1 MNKLPYIIV
10 VVGILA
16 AAVYASIFIVNEREQ
31 AIVLRF
37 GEIRRVISQNTD
49 PPHEP
54 GAYFKVPFLDTV
66 QILEDRILKLALDD
80 IRVQVRDGRRYL
92 VDAFVAYRIVNP
104 RQFRE
109 TVAGNLNIANQN
121 LGTRLD
127 AALRRV
133 YGQRS
138 FEAALS
144 AQRAEMMTEV
154 RDQLRPLAADIG
166 INIVDVRIKRTDL
179 LPEVSQQTF
188 ERMKAER
195 LAEAAELRARGTQE
209 KLRIEAEADR
219 EATVT
224 IAEAQRDAD
233 ILRGEG
239 DAERNRIFA
248 EAFQRDPEFFAFYRS
263 MKAYETAIEG
273 SDTTMV
279 LSPDSQFFEF
289 FRDSAGAARD
299 KGGGAATEQ

>member
-1 MNKLPYIIV
+1 MSKLPYIIV
-10 VVGILA
+10 AVALVAVVLFS
-16 AAVYASIFIVNEREQ
+16 SIFIVNEREQ

-37 GEIRRVISQNTD
+37 GEIKRVVQ
-49 PPHEP
+49 EP
-54 GAYFKVPFLDTV
+54 GAYFKVPLLDTV
-66 QILEDRILKLALDD
+66 QIIEDRILDLAIDD

-92 VDAFVAYRIVNP
+92 VDAFIAYRITNP

-109 TVAGNLNIANQN
+109 TVAGNLNIANEN
-121 LGTRLD
+121 LGTRLES
-127 AALRRV
+127 ALRRV

-144 AQRAEMMTEV
+144 AQRAEMMRDV

-179 LPEVSQQTF
+179 LPEVSQRTF
-188 ERMKAER
+188 DRMKAER
-195 LAEAAELRARGTQE
+195 LAEAAELRALGTQE
-209 KLRIEAEADR
+209 KLRIQAEADR

-248 EAFQRDPEFFAFYRS
+248 EAFQRDPDFFAFYRS

-273 SDTTMV
+273 SGTTML
-279 LSPDSQFFEF
+279 LSPDSQFFEYF
-289 FRDSAGAARD
+289 KDSQ
-299 KGGGAATEQ
+299 GGAGGNGTVGGTEGSAPNTQ

>member
-1 MNKLPYIIV
+1 VNKLPYIV
-10 VVGILA
+10 VALGILA
-16 AAVYASIFIVNEREQ
+16 VILYSSIFIVNEREQ

-37 GEIRRVISQNTD
+37 GEIRRVVQ
-49 PPHEP
+49 EP
-54 GAYFKVPFLDTV
+54 GANFKVPLLDTV
-66 QILEDRILKLALDD
+66 QILEDRILDLSIDD

-92 VDAFVAYRIVNP
+92 VDAFIAYRITNP

-109 TVAGNLNIANQN
+109 NVSGSYDIANQN
-121 LGTRLD
+121 LGTRLES
-127 AALRRV
+127 ALRRV

-144 AQRAEMMTEV
+144 AQRAEMMRDV

-179 LPEVSQQTF
+179 LAEVSQRTF
-188 ERMKAER
+188 DRMKAER
-195 LAEAAELRARGTQE
+195 LAEAAELRALGTQE
-209 KLRIEAEADR
+209 KLRIQAEADR

-248 EAFQRDPEFFAFYRS
+248 EAFQRDPDFFAFYRS

-273 SDTTMV
+273 SGTTML

-289 FRDSAGAARD
+289 FKDSEGAAS
-299 KGGGAATEQ
+299 GSPSAEQ

>member
-1 MNKLPYIIV
+1 VSKLPYIIV
-10 VVGILA
+10 
-16 AAVYASIFIVNEREQ
+16 AVALIAVALFTSIFIVNEREQ

-37 GEIRRVISQNTD
+37 GEIRRVVQ
-49 PPHEP
+49 EP
-54 GAYFKVPFLDTV
+54 GAYFKVPLLDTV
-66 QILEDRILKLALDD
+66 QIIEDRILDLSKND

-92 VDAFVAYRIVNP
+92 VDAFIAYRITNP

-109 TVAGNLNIANQN
+109 TVAGNINIANEN
-121 LGTRLD
+121 LGTRLES
-127 AALRRV
+127 ALRRV

-144 AQRAEMMTEV
+144 AQRAEMMRDV

-179 LPEVSQQTF
+179 LPEVSQRTF
-188 ERMKAER
+188 DRMKAER
-195 LAEAAELRARGTQE
+195 LAEAAELRALGTQE
-209 KLRIEAEADR
+209 KLRIQAEADR

-239 DAERNRIFA
+239 DAERNRVFA
-248 EAFQRDPEFFAFYRS
+248 EAFQRDPDFFAFYRS

-273 SDTTMV
+273 SGTTML

-289 FRDSAGAARD
+289 FKDSQGGAGGSAA
-299 KGGGAATEQ
+299 GGGIGGSAPETQ

>member
-1 MNKLPYIIV
+1 MNKLPYVIV

-37 GEIRRVISQNTD
+37 GEIKRVIR
-49 PPHEP
+49 EP
-54 GAYFKVPFLDTV
+54 GANFKVPFLDTV

-109 TVAGNLNIANQN
+109 TVTGNLNIANQN

-144 AQRAEMMTEV
+144 EQRAEMMREV
-154 RDQLRPLAADIG
+154 RDQLRPLAAEIG

-248 EAFQRDPEFFAFYRS
+248 NAFQRDPEFFAFYRS

-279 LSPDSQFFEF
+279 LTPDSQFFEF
-289 FRDSAGAARD
+289 FRDSEGGTTAP
-299 KGGGAATEQ
+299 GGGGPIEQ

>member
-1 MNKLPYIIV
+1 MNKLPYIV
-10 VVGILA
+10 VALGILA
-16 AAVYASIFIVNEREQ
+16 VILYSSIFIVNEREQ

-37 GEIRRVISQNTD
+37 GEIRRVVQ
-49 PPHEP
+49 EP
-54 GAYFKVPFLDTV
+54 GANFKVPLLDTV
-66 QILEDRILKLALDD
+66 QILEDRILDLSIDD

-92 VDAFVAYRIVNP
+92 VDAFIAYRITNP

-109 TVAGNLNIANQN
+109 NVSGSYDIANQN
-121 LGTRLD
+121 LGTRLES
-127 AALRRV
+127 ALRRV

-144 AQRAEMMTEV
+144 AQRAEMMRDV

-179 LPEVSQQTF
+179 LAEVSQRTF
-188 ERMKAER
+188 DRMKAER
-195 LAEAAELRARGTQE
+195 LAEAAELRALGTQE
-209 KLRIEAEADR
+209 KLRIQAEADR

-248 EAFQRDPEFFAFYRS
+248 EAFQRDPDFFAFYRS

-273 SDTTMV
+273 SGTTML

-289 FRDSAGAARD
+289 FKDSEGAAS
-299 KGGGAATEQ
+299 GSPSAEQ

>member
-1 MNKLPYIIV
+1 MNKLPYLVAVLGFLAV
-10 VVGILA
+10 VV
-16 AAVYASIFIVNEREQ
+16 YSSIFIVNEREQ

-37 GEIRRVISQNTD
+37 GEIKRVVQ
-49 PPHEP
+49 EP
-54 GAYFKVPFLDTV
+54 GANFKVPLLDNV
-66 QILEDRILKLALDD
+66 QILDDRILELALDD

-92 VDAFVAYRIVNP
+92 VDAFIAYRIVNP

-109 TVAGNLNIANQN
+109 VVSGSLDIANQN

-144 AQRAEMMTEV
+144 AQRAEMMREV

-179 LPEVSQQTF
+179 LSEVSQRTF
-188 ERMKAER
+188 DRMKAER
-195 LAEAAELRARGTQE
+195 LAEAAELRALGTQE

-224 IAEAQRDAD
+224 VAEAQRDAD

-239 DAERNRIFA
+239 DARRNSIFA
-248 EAFQRDPEFFAFYRS
+248 EAFERDPDFFAFYRS

-273 SDTTMV
+273 SNTTMV

-289 FRDSAGAARD
+289 FKDSAGTADGSAP
-299 KGGGAATEQ
+299 APQ

>member
-1 MNKLPYIIV
+1 MNKVPYIFAV
-10 VVGILA
+10 LGII
-16 AAVYASIFIVNEREQ
+16 AVTIYSSIFIINPREQ
-31 AIVLRF
+31 AIVLQF
-37 GEIRRVISQNTD
+37 GEIRRVIQ
-49 PPHEP
+49 EP
-54 GAYFKVPFLDTV
+54 GAYFKWPVIENV
-66 QILEDRILKLALDD
+66 QILDDRILELALDD

-92 VDAFVAYRIVNP
+92 VDAFIAYRIVNP

-109 TVAGNLNIANQN
+109 VVSGSLDIANQN
-121 LGTRLD
+121 MGTRLD

-144 AQRAEMMTEV
+144 AQRAEMMREV

-179 LPEVSQQTF
+179 LSEVSQRTF
-188 ERMKAER
+188 DRMKAER
-195 LAEAAELRARGTQE
+195 LAEAAELRALGTQE

-224 IAEAQRDAD
+224 VAEAQRDAD

-239 DAERNRIFA
+239 EAQRNRIFA
-248 EAFQRDPEFFAFYRS
+248 EAFQRDPDFFAFYRS

-273 SDTTMV
+273 SGTTMV
-279 LSPDSQFFEF
+279 LSPDSQFFEYF
-289 FRDSAGAARD
+289 KDS
-299 KGGGAATEQ
+299 GGAADGSAAAGQ